1 MKKAIIATWLFK
13 TSLSNLNA
21 GEKATNLT
29 ELKTYGNGLPYISGQ
44 SVRHAVRKAI
54 QRENPDAFKCTVE
67 YPCGDIANCW
77 LCDIFGYMQP
87 NGTKRWS
94 PLKVTPALGQIKHKI
109 ITDLILRLVNDIEC
123 PHCHKKINPFS
134 AREKKNRDD
143 KSSNNQEKA
152 DTTKTKKI
160 TVGQKLYCPECNK
173 EFEAPYD
180 IRQALAYKQ
189 LIENTYRVSVSID
202 VSALGIEEAP
212 RINGSGKD
220 SKINGINYIKKY
232 PNRTFD
238 KEREKRVKAILNA
251 IANISDF
258 ASISREMTNTTPD
271 VLLISYQDNYNNR
284 LSSALELDEEGKVDK
299 DRFKSIIEDT
309 LKVKDAKLYVGAIPN
324 TFKNQTEMESEITDL
339 IANNNYKEKIHKAN
353 TPREAIQKLIEE
365 LDGTQNESA

>member
-21 GEKATNLT
+21 GEGSTNLK
-29 ELKTYGNGLPYISGQ
+29 EIKTYGNGLPYISGQ
-44 SVRHAVRKAI
+44 SVRHAIRKAI
-54 QRENPDAFKCTVE
+54 QRENPDVFKCTVE
-67 YPCGDIANCW
+67 YPCGDITNCW

-87 NGTKRWS
+87 KGTKRWS

-109 ITDLILRLVNDIEC
+109 TTDLILRLVNDIEC
-123 PHCHKKINPFS
+123 PYCHKKINPFS
-134 AREKKNRDD
+134 ARKSKND
-143 KSSNNQEKA
+143 KSDDTQE
-152 DTTKTKKI
+152 TVETIRTKEIK
-160 TVGQKLYCPECNK
+160 VGQKLYCPECKK

-202 VSALGIEEAP
+202 INALGVEEAP
-212 RINGSGKD
+212 QIKGFGKD
-220 SKINGINYIKKY
+220 SKIVGISYLKKY
-232 PNRTFD
+232 TNETFD
-238 KEREKRVKAILNA
+238 GERKKRVKAIINA

-284 LSSALELDEEGKVDK
+284 LSSALELDEVGKIDK
-299 DRFKSIIEDT
+299 ERFKSILEDT

-324 TFKNQTEMESEITDL
+324 TFKNQTEMQSVIDELSN
-339 IANNNYKEKIHKAN
+339 ANSNKEKIHKAN
-353 TPREAIQKLIEE
+353 TPREAIQELIKE
-365 LDGTQNESA
+365 LDGTQNEST